1 MQVNREYNL
10 QCYLNSSP
18 VLGDTIEY
26 TFEPYG
32 QDKVTSLSRD
42 HGGEIFLDKDARK
55 WATKLVK
62 HQTDIAQIE
71 KQIRGLK
78 SVTAAYIKVSGG

>member
-1 MQVNREYNL
+1 MNREYNL
-10 QCYLNSSP
+10 QCYLHSSP
-18 VLGDTIEY
+18 VLRDIIEY

-55 WATKLVK
+55 WATKLIK
-62 HQTDIAQIE
+62 HQADITQIE

-78 SVTAAYIKVSGG
+78 SVTAAYIKVRIGS